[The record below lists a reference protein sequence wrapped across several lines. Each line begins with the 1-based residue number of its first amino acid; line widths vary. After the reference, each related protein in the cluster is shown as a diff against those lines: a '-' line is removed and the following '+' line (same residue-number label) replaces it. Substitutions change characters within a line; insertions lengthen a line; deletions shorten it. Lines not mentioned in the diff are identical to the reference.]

1 MAQNNLANNT
11 YAVPGYYSAGE
22 QQTYQN
28 QENEIN
34 VKLGLSKFEKTVVI
48 LGLSVVFFLMI
59 ALVSQ
64 KITLSNQAANLQVT
78 TSALTKVKDS
88 NSILKQEASELQSAN
103 RLQKIAKQAGLS
115 LSNKNVRNVSK

>member
-64 KITLSNQAANLQVT
+64 KIALSNQSGADFADWVEGLMPKNL
-78 TSALTKVKDS
+78 D
-88 NSILKQEASELQSAN
+88 
-103 RLQKIAKQAGLS
+103 R
-115 LSNKNVRNVSK
+115 

>member
-28 QENEIN
+28 QENGIN
-34 VKLGLSKFEKTVVI
+34 VK
-48 LGLSVVFFLMI
+48 
-59 ALVSQ
+59 
-64 KITLSNQAANLQVT
+64 
-78 TSALTKVKDS
+78 
-88 NSILKQEASELQSAN
+88 
-103 RLQKIAKQAGLS
+103 LQKIAKQAGLS